1 MKKRFLSIMLV
12 MILAVTNLSVCYADG
27 LNDLLNIGL
36 GTEIS
41 GDLSNGRNNG
51 GDKDPARIA
60 GEEDTATGII
70 KTVVNILTWIPKA
83 IINLLLWICQLIL
96 PTMDVVVFN
105 EGASIW
111 RGFLQLTY
119 FDDNI
124 GGELAGNLRAY
135 ISALYQVFRYV
146 ALIGFVVAIA
156 CIAVKMIFSSIGK
169 QKQQYKEALKSWLI
183 GLVLL
188 VVGHWIMI
196 YAIYFSDYLVDL
208 LRNIKNSVLSTSG
221 ALLTFAG
228 GGEAQTLNGAFAN
241 ALGSSDSGGL
251 LTLIPGAQLLGF
263 VWAVIAFFA
272 ILAYISMNLKIFKI
286 YFERV
291 VIVGVLIILFPLVT
305 VFYAFEK
312 AGLRKSTS
320 TFQSW
325 LRTFVDQ
332 VFIQPVHAL
341 SLLLVILVLDA
352 LANTAVLQIPI
363 IGVLLVLIAL
373 NLVFSI
379 ENVVKRVFAIN
390 GAALGRPI
398 DAMSPIKKGMSFA
411 APAIRHGIN
420 NAMSGSYGKGFKG
433 FAKASK
439 DAVKDAGKYLISG
452 DNRNRLIGT
461 ALESLDIG
469 LPQGVLGRRPMSMT
483 EQRNGRNILAK
494 IMGSRHFVDSNGKL
508 QVGFQTGQT
517 TWDTVDKMM
526 NHLDPDIVANLLKET
541 GLTKEQL
548 RRIMLNGTDNEQE
561 LLATRVFAK
570 GLLSPEIDVSSYK
583 TDGNFDGTKVNSLG
597 MDDDDQKNAIKVAR
611 KLNAFDNQ
619 TDRDE
624 FATGFYRY
632 ALNRQEKYEKL
643 KSSFNATDE
652 DIKGVLDGSITDEY
666 KRLKVQAMAEC
677 MLDSELGADD
687 FYVDDIRATSGNTAD
702 RDAIIRL
709 MQNSLASARMTE
721 NVRTSQAASY
731 ATGGI
736 NGSFDNVRILL
747 EGYKNADKGF
757 FNERI
762 RQVGRDTNTMNDFL
776 TGNDFA
782 LSEDDLRA
790 ILAGLSNPA
799 LDLNTIGTTGNW
811 DFSRL
816 NNPMG
821 GSNSSTMDYQMSI
834 LNNVMRTGVF
844 DATSLNAFNE
854 YTRTMPVHYH
864 DALQEVNSQN
874 YLNGIEINEQ
884 FMNDVFNGSDNNPNH
899 IAAAQLVLQKLLN
912 RI

>member
-51 GDKDPARIA
+51 GDKDPARVA

-263 VWAVIAFFA
+263 VWA
-272 ILAYISMNLKIFKI
+272 ILAGIAIILFIGMNLKVFKI

-291 VIVGVLIILFPLVT
+291 VIVGVLIVIFPLVT

-312 AGLRKSTS
+312 AGLRKGTS
-320 TFQSW
+320 SFQSW
-325 LRTFVDQ
+325 WRTFIDQ

-352 LANTAVLQIPI
+352 LANTEVLQIPI
-363 IGVLLVLIAL
+363 FGVVLVLMAM

-390 GAALGRPI
+390 GASLGSPV
-398 DAMSPIKKGMSFA
+398 DAAKPAKFAWKHGSPAAIHGLQNGFKTFSEMKGQ
-411 APAIRHGIN
+411 PGRWGHAIR
-420 NAMSGSYGKGFKG
+420 
-433 FAKASK
+433 
-439 DAVKDAGKYLISG
+439 DAVSSTGKYLTSSQSK
-452 DNRNRLIGT
+452 NRVIEGLCEIAGMP
-461 ALESLDIG
+461 
-469 LPQGVLGRRPMSMT
+469 LPQGVLGGRMSML
-483 EQRNGRNILAK
+483 EQRQAEKLMLK
-494 IMGSRHFVDSNGKL
+494 ISGTSDL
-508 QVGFQTGQT
+508 TTIAGQS
-517 TWDTVDKMM
+517 TWDTQRKLMQ
-526 NHLDPDIVANLLKET
+526 HLDPDRLIGILKKIPLSEARIREIALTGVGNENELAMYKLFSHALVNSDMDIDAYMPGGQVDVDAVAGLGYDDGDINAGVEEARDIDLSNIDMDLLKKSRIARKAYFAKNSARAERIMSES
-541 GLTKEQL
+541 GLTPQQIIDIESGV
-548 RRIMLNGTDNEQE
+548 INNSDE
-561 LLATRVFAK
+561 LLA
-570 GLLSPEIDVSSYK
+570 YK
-583 TDGNFDGTKVNSLG
+583 I
-597 MDDDDQKNAIKVAR
+597 M
-611 KLNAFDNQ
+611 
-619 TDRDE
+619 
-624 FATGFYRY
+624 
-632 ALNRQEKYEKL
+632 
-643 KSSFNATDE
+643 
-652 DIKGVLDGSITDEY
+652 
-666 KRLKVQAMAEC
+666 M
-677 MLDSELGADD
+677 
-687 FYVDDIRATSGNTAD
+687 
-702 RDAIIRL
+702 
-709 MQNSLASARMTE
+709 
-721 NVRTSQAASY
+721 
-731 ATGGI
+731 
-736 NGSFDNVRILL
+736 
-747 EGYKNADKGF
+747 
-757 FNERI
+757 ERI
-762 RQVGRDTNTMNDFL
+762 RDAKLSQADFYDIDGVASEEIYNGIIMDSANRVSNANYLKGLNDTDLNNNSTLVRSVLESFSKVNEDRLNRCANAASVNPILLRRFIEGDTNINIP
-776 TGNDFA
+776 GN
-782 LSEDDLRA
+782 ELRN
-790 ILAGLSNPA
+790 IFENLLG
-799 LDLNTIGTTGNW
+799 NTI
-811 DFSRL
+811 
-816 NNPMG
+816 
-821 GSNSSTMDYQMSI
+821 
-834 LNNVMRTGVF
+834 
-844 DATSLNAFNE
+844 
-854 YTRTMPVHYH
+854 
-864 DALQEVNSQN
+864 
-874 YLNGIEINEQ
+874 
-884 FMNDVFNGSDNNPNH
+884 
-899 IAAAQLVLQKLLN
+899 K
-912 RI
+912 